1 MANGDFIK
9 GFALGI
15 GVAIAV
21 PIVAVAVLTGGR
33 PLARA
38 ASRGAGMLADKA
50 REAAAETGEIIED
63 LIAESRAGLDEA
75 SVDPGFVD
83 PDPAPGRDRT
93 EETSGAS

>member
-1 MANGDFIK
+1 MANGDFFK
-9 GFALGI
+9 GFALG
-15 GVAIAV
+15 VAVAVAV
-21 PIVAVAVLTGGR
+21 PVVAVAVLTGGR

-63 LIAESRAGLDEA
+63 LIAESRADLGEA
-75 SVDPGFVD
+75 RADAGFVD
-83 PDPAPGRDRT
+83 AEPAPGQDRA

>member
-1 MANGDFIK
+1 MANGDFFK
-9 GFALGI
+9 GFALGVAVAVAVPV
-15 GVAIAV
+15 VAI
-21 PIVAVAVLTGGR
+21 AVLTGGR

-63 LIAESRAGLDEA
+63 LIAESRADLDEA
-75 SVDPGFVD
+75 RADPGFVD
-83 PDPAPGRDRT
+83 AEPASGRDQA